1 MSRNDNVTPFRPR
14 RPPPRPSSGK
24 SLQTPRG
31 KAVLV
36 QALAIVAFAASYLLP
51 APPLSYIALGI
62 AIAAFAIALANRAEP
77 MPWARTHHEHALRT
91 IIIGYAIWTL
101 SSAVLIIAP
110 QLFMWVLIIHI
121 VVLVWVAV
129 RSGVGLVLAIMRK
142 PIWRPTGLL
151 F

>member
-14 RPPPRPSSGK
+14 RPPPRQPSGK

-36 QALAIVAFAASYLLP
+36 QALPIVAFAATFLLP
-51 APPLSYIALGI
+51 TRPLSYIALGI
-62 AIAAFAIALANRAEP
+62 SIAAFLIALANRAEP

-101 SSAVLIIAP
+101 SSAVLLLAP
-110 QLFMWVLIIHI
+110 QLAPLVFIIHI
-121 VVLVWVAV
+121 VVLIWVAV
-129 RSGVGLVLAIMRK
+129 RSGVGLVLAIMRR
-142 PIWRPTGLL
+142 PIWRPTGIL